1 MERFGAFADGAR
13 AATTILAAAASLVD
27 KKLKEAPGR
36 GLRERSDGS

>member
-27 KKLKEAPGR
+27 KKPNETPGR